1 VSIAFLCR
9 GVLNQAMPL
18 HDIATWGM
26 AIGGFGVLLSFAGYL
41 GSFGE
46 RRRLRQLALK
56 TLAQTPLPSPS
67 ETESPTE
74 QQSVES
80 DRIYA

>member
-1 VSIAFLCR
+1 
-9 GVLNQAMPL
+9 
-18 HDIATWGM
+18 M
-26 AIGGFGVLLSFAGYL
+26 AIGGFGVLLSLAGYL

-56 TLAQTPLPSPS
+56 TLEQTPLPGPS

-74 QQSVES
+74 HQSVES